1 MTGVLLLVAGVAALT
16 AHTWVNATRWLRRP
30 ADGPVE
36 VAETVALLLP
46 LRDEA
51 ARVTPCLRAL
61 LAQRGVPDL
70 RIVVLDDGSTDGT
83 AGVVRAVAG
92 ADPRVTLLTGVA
104 PPPGWLGKPHACHQ
118 LATRADPAAT
128 VLAFVDADVVLTPYA
143 VAAAVAELR
152 AARVTLLSPYPRIV
166 VATAADRLVQP
177 LLQWLWLTFLPL
189 RAMERSPRPSLAAAG
204 GQFLVADR
212 AGYDAAGGH
221 AAVRARVLE
230 DIELARAVK
239 RSGGRIALADGSRL
253 AACRMYDDWPQ
264 LRDGYTK
271 SLWAT
276 FGHPGAAAA
285 VLALLLL
292 LYTAPPLL
300 ALGALAAG
308 APAVA
313 AAAFLGYLLG
323 AAGRAVSA
331 RATGGRW
338 WPDALG
344 HPVSV
349 VVLGW
354 LTLRSYHLRKRR
366 RLSWR
371 GRPVS

>member
-1 MTGVLLLVAGVAALT
+1 MSVLLALLLAVAALT
-16 AHTWVNATRWLRRP
+16 GHTWVNATRWLRRP
-30 ADGPVE
+30 ADRPVE
-36 VAETVALLLP
+36 LTEPVAVLLP

-51 ARVTPCLRAL
+51 ARVTGCLRAL
-61 LAQRGVPDL
+61 LAQRGVPGL

-83 AGVVRAVAG
+83 AEVVRAVAG
-92 ADPRVTLLTGVA
+92 DDPRVTLLTGVA
-104 PPPGWLGKPHACHQ
+104 PPPGWLGKPHACWQ

-128 VLAFVDADVVLTPYA
+128 ALVFVDADVVLAPYA
-143 VAAAVAELR
+143 VAAAVTELR
-152 AARVTLLSPYPRIV
+152 AAGATLLSPYPRIV

-204 GQFLVADR
+204 GQFLVLDR
-212 AGYDAAGGH
+212 AGYTAAGGH
-221 AAVRARVLE
+221 AAVADRILE
-230 DIELARAVK
+230 DVELARAVK
-239 RSGGRIALADGSRL
+239 RAGGRIALADGSRL
-253 AACRMYDDWPQ
+253 ASCRMYDDWPQ
-264 LRDGYTK
+264 LRDGYSK
-271 SLWAT
+271 SLWAS

-285 VLALLLL
+285 VVTLLLL
-292 LYTAPPLL
+292 LYTAPPLV
-300 ALGALAAG
+300 ALVGLLAG

-313 AAAFLGYLLG
+313 AVALVGYLLG
-323 AAGRAVSA
+323 VAGRVLTA

-338 WPDALG
+338 WPDALV

-349 VVLGW
+349 VILGW

-366 RLSWR
+366 RLTWR